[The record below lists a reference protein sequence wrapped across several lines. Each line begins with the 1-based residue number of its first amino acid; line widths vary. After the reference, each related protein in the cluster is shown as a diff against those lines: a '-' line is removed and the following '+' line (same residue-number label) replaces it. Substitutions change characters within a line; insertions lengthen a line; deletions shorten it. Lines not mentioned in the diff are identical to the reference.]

1 MGWKSAWKRLTATT
15 EELRDDELQRDASR
29 CGARAVRTCGDRD
42 KVKLHGTIDSVTINP
57 ENGRGRYLAVDFNDG
72 SGSVTLVWMGRNE
85 VAGISAGTTLTVEG
99 RISCVGT
106 KRVMYNPRYE
116 LTRAPGVA

>member
-1 MGWKSAWKRLTATT
+1 MGWKSAWKKLTAST

-29 CGARAVRTCGDRD
+29 MGACAVRSCGDRD
-42 KVKLHGTIDSVTINP
+42 KVKLHGTIESMTINP
-57 ENGRGRYLAVDFNDG
+57 EAGRGRNLAVNFNDG
-72 SGSVTLVWMGRNE
+72 SGSVTLVWMGRRE
-85 VAGISAGTTLTVEG
+85 VAGITAGTTLTVEG

-116 LTRAPGVA
+116 LTRAPGAA